1 MKSIKFFITITLF
14 MGLIPSH
21 GQKLE
26 SFKVSKLNFSNHS
39 LEKIELP
46 LWDDFSSSNNLNN
59 LFWSEGENISV
70 RDYFNVDAPS
80 VNVIEFDGL
89 NNDGS
94 PYNNDKGYGVCDM
107 LVSDKINLESKV
119 LGDSIYL
126 SFFWNFN
133 TNGEFPDFEDSL
145 KIDFLNINNE
155 WITVWVANGGLLN
168 YKNQFTFNNIL
179 VQKDLLRQMR
189 ISLD

>member
-26 SFKVSKLNFSNHS
+26 SFKVSKLNFSNYS

-94 PYNNDKGYGVCDM
+94 PYNNDNGYGVCDM
-107 LVSDKINLESKV
+107 LVSDKINL
-119 LGDSIYL
+119 
-126 SFFWNFN
+126 
-133 TNGEFPDFEDSL
+133 
-145 KIDFLNINNE
+145 
-155 WITVWVANGGLLN
+155 
-168 YKNQFTFNNIL
+168 
-179 VQKDLLRQMR
+179 
-189 ISLD
+189 